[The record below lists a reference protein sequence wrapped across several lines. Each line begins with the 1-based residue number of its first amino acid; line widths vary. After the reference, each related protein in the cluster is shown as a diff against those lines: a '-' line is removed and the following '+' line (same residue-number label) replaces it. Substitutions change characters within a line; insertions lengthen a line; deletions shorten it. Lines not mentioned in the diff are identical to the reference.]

1 MAAKA
6 VRDIPEVVTIPHEG
20 AARGRY
26 RKQLRGY
33 PRTAAARR
41 TLKMQLSCKYV

>member
-6 VRDIPEVVTIPHEG
+6 VRDIPEVPHEG

-26 RKQLRGY
+26 RKTTEGISPYRRGAPY
-33 PRTAAARR
+33 INLFVA
-41 TLKMQLSCKYV
+41 

>member
-20 AARGRY
+20 TGSMEDSGAGE
-26 RKQLRGY
+26 
-33 PRTAAARR
+33 TII
-41 TLKMQLSCKYV
+41 